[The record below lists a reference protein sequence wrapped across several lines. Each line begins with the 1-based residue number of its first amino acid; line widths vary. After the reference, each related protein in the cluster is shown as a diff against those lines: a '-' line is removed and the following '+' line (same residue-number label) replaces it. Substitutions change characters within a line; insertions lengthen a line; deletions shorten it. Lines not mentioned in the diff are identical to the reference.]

1 MGMLLSTPMIL
12 IGLATML
19 YAYRRD
25 VASGNRIG
33 ADALRSGARP

>member
-12 IGLATML
+12 IGIGTML

-25 VASGNRIG
+25 APSGNRVG
-33 ADALRSGARP
+33 VPLRSGAKT